1 MKRNLCLGI
10 LTLFFCLG
18 LVGLSGSGNGK
29 AQKALPGEINSICPV
44 DTALKGCWLFE
55 EGSGTTTNDGSGN
68 GNTGILVGATWV
80 ADRHGTSTALHF
92 NGTSQFVQVADS
104 SSLKITGAITIAAWV
119 KPETV
124 RLQAVVKKAVTSGSR
139 TDGYELTL
147 DGTNGGCTTN
157 PCGFGRFN
165 EKASGELF
173 RIDASTTYSTTN
185 PWSLYAVTYDPAD
198 NTLRMYRNGV
208 LSSTNTPAS
217 PLTIVTNNLYLGIG
231 AQLSGTG
238 PTATY
243 LFKGSL
249 DDILIFN
256 RALSATEISALY
268 DLPTAV
274 NVIGTRATSTPKGIK
289 LDWQSVEEADLLGFN
304 IYRSESLDQ
313 LPGKINPVQIPG
325 INPGQLTGNGYSY
338 LDSTVLPGK
347 AYDYWIEW
355 VGETGTQRYG
365 PAPALFM
372 PYWTWLPL
380 GLK

>member
-1 MKRNLCLGI
+1 MKRNIILGI
-10 LTLFFCLG
+10 LSLFFCLG
-18 LVGLSGSGNGK
+18 LVGLFGSVNGEAK
-29 AQKALPGEINSICPV
+29 PAIPGVVTSACPV
-44 DTALKGCWLFE
+44 DSTLKGCWLFE
-55 EGSGTTTNDGSGN
+55 EGSGTSTADGSGN

-80 ADRHGTSTALHF
+80 ADRHGTGTALHF
-92 NGTSQFVQVADS
+92 NGTSQYVRVADS
-104 SSLKITGAITIAAWV
+104 SSLDITGAITIAAWV

-139 TDGYELTL
+139 TDGYELSL
-147 DGTNGGCTTN
+147 DSETGGCSIN
-157 PCGFGRFN
+157 PCAFGRFN
-165 EKASGELF
+165 EKTSANLF
-173 RIDASTTYSTTN
+173 RIDASTTYTITN
-185 PWSLYAVTYDPAD
+185 PWSLYAVTYDPVD
-198 NTLRMYRNGV
+198 NTLRMYRDGV
-208 LSSTNTPAS
+208 LSNTNTPAS
-217 PLTIVTNNLYLGIG
+217 PLTIATNDLYLGIG

-274 NVIGTRATSTPKGIK
+274 NVIGIGATSTPKGIK
-289 LDWQSVEEADLLGFN
+289 LNWLSVEEADLLGFN

-313 LPGKINPVQIPG
+313 LPVKINPLQIPG
-325 INPGQLTGNGYSY
+325 VNPGQITGNGYSY
-338 LDSTVLPGK
+338 LDTTALPGK

-355 VGETGTQRYG
+355 VGETATQRYG
-365 PAPALFM
+365 PAPAILM
-372 PYWTWLPL
+372 PYWSWLPL